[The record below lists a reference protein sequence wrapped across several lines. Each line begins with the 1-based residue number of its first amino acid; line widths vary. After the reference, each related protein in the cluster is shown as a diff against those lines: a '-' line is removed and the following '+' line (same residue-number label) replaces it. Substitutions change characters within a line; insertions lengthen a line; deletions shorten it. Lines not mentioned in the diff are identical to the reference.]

1 MFTLSEIF
9 IVLSLMSTFEYEM
22 TYTFHGSYKAEVA
35 EVGDLTFQGKVW
47 IMWRSS
53 PFFKVY

>member
-35 EVGDLTFQGKVW
+35 EVGDLTFQGKV
-47 IMWRSS
+47 
-53 PFFKVY
+53 